1 MEGRIKTALE
11 KAMERAKSF
20 PEVSRAEIARIENMP
35 RGRTIGASFMNNRN
49 INLKEALSEIPEE
62 IRKYAVEG
70 VQEILLMNIT
80 LSSVEEDADSTRRAM
95 EGVMV
100 IKRDRAQVSDVL
112 GELDQLMQYYR
123 QAMDQTQERFKKEYE
138 MRSRSARAQ
147 GRERSMERMEFREE
161 WANVVRQLNSRF
173 EASLSQLK
181 DKIRTIN

>member
-11 KAMERAKSF
+11 KAMERAQSF
-20 PEVSRAEIARIENMP
+20 PEVSREEIARIENMP
-35 RGRTIGASFMNNRN
+35 RGKSIGASFMNNRN
-49 INLKEALSEIPEE
+49 FNLKEALAEIPEG

-70 VQEILLMNIT
+70 VQEILLMNIS
-80 LSSVEEDADSTRRAM
+80 LSSEEDDDSARRAM

-112 GELDQLMQYYR
+112 GELDHLLQYYR

-138 MRSRSARAQ
+138 MRSRSARSQ
-147 GRERSMERMEFREE
+147 GGRERSMERMEFREE

-173 EASLSQLK
+173 EANLAQLK
-181 DKIRTIN
+181 DKVRKID